1 MLAFADA
8 QSLDISGPLEVFAL
22 ASWQYRE
29 DHPGDAALYDVR
41 IVARQAEPVTL
52 ASGLRLLPDLTCNE
66 LPDNVDT
73 LLVSGGMGDALDR
86 LRADTELVT
95 WLRDTATR
103 VRRIGSVCNG
113 ALLLAEAGVLDG
125 REATTHWRDV
135 AQLQQRYPRVQV
147 MPDAIYTRDD
157 RVWTS
162 AGITS
167 GMDLALA
174 MVAADHGL
182 PLALKVAK
190 RMVMVSK
197 RSGGQSQFS
206 RQLQDGRILLL
217 IGVDAPSSGA
227 TRSEVVATYSD
238 DATNSRQALGVLL
251 TGLGG
256 ICFLPFVG
264 HVRRVLRDRAGADS
278 ILPATAFAGGIVL
291 VGGLFT
297 GAVLSSA
304 VSAGSYF
311 DAHRVDAD
319 LAMTTVAAGF
329 YLNGFAAM
337 AGGALI
343 AALAVV
349 ARQWEPAAPVADR
362 ARLRSGRRVDPG

>member
-206 RQLQDGRILLL
+206 RQLQELDL
-217 IGVDAPSSGA
+217 P
-227 TRSEVVATYSD
+227 D
-238 DATNSRQALGVLL
+238 DFAQLAQW
-251 TGLGG
+251 
-256 ICFLPFVG
+256 I
-264 HVRRVLRDRAGADS
+264 RDN
-278 ILPATAFAGGIVL
+278 L
-291 VGGLFT
+291 
-297 GAVLSSA
+297 
-304 VSAGSYF
+304 
-311 DAHRVDAD
+311 
-319 LAMTTVAAGF
+319 
-329 YLNGFAAM
+329 
-337 AGGALI
+337 
-343 AALAVV
+343 
-349 ARQWEPAAPVADR
+349 R
-362 ARLRSGRRVDPG
+362 ARLDVALLAERVHMSPRQFNRRFQAAFGTTPQKYVEQLRLETAKSLLEHTVKGLKQIAFDCGFASEEAMRRTFQRQLGVRPSQYRQHFSAP